1 MKSPN
6 TRRPLRILHDEVVQH
21 ETVLENRPW
30 QIKMDNEQIRGPLAV
45 HHIQSLLEVGQLTA
59 DARIARVGE
68 DLWQP
73 LKDHPVW
80 AEVQPKQPVF
90 NFSGGR
96 APEKV
101 EVSTTD
107 FSTPVSPAMKAGLQM
122 KQMREL
128 NQVHHRVTHFRFAK
142 LVRLAREVLI
152 FFAFITF
159 GDACTSFPV
168 FSTGIIRMGV
178 SLCILTAATVY
189 YAWRIFWG

>member
-6 TRRPLRILHDEVVQH
+6 ARRPMRILHDEVVQH

-30 QIKMDNEQIRGPLAV
+30 QIKTDNAEVRGPLAI
-45 HHIQSLLEVGQLTA
+45 HHIQSLLEIGQLTP
-59 DARIARVGE
+59 DAHIARVGE

-80 AEVQPKQPVF
+80 VELQSKQPALG
-90 NFSGGR
+90 FSGGR

-101 EVSTTD
+101 EVSMPD
-107 FSTPVSPAMKAGLQM
+107 FSAPVSPAMKAGLQM

-128 NQVHHRVTHFRFAK
+128 KQVHRRVAHFQLAK
-142 LVRLAREVLI
+142 MLRLAREVLI

-159 GDACTSFPV
+159 GDACTSFAV
-168 FSTGIIRMGV
+168 CSTGIIRLGV
-178 SLCILTAATVY
+178 SLCILAAATVY
-189 YAWRIFWG
+189 YAWSIFWG